1 MNVAEALYLI
11 APLVVAGAVHG
22 PVIKRDLL
30 PGLARPLD
38 FGRSF
43 RGERILGANKTWRG
57 VLVMSTVSVLV
68 VFVQLQL
75 DGVEPFRGLGALDY
89 GGGRWLALGLA
100 LGLAYNLAEL
110 PNSFAK
116 RRLGIPPGGVS
127 RRRAAVQYA
136 VDQADLAVGATLVL
150 GLFLGWRWEPLL
162 VVFAVGVAV
171 HVVVDRL
178 FFLLGV
184 KRRAVGAAAC

>member
-1 MNVAEALYLI
+1 MSVPQALYLI
-11 APLVVAGAVHG
+11 APLLVAGAVHG

-30 PGLARPLD
+30 PALARPLD

-43 RGERILGANKTWRG
+43 RGERILGSNKTWRG
-57 VLVMSTVSVLV
+57 VLVTATVSVAV
-68 VFVQLQL
+68 VSVQARL
-75 DGVEPFRGLGALDY
+75 DGVDPFRGLGVLDY
-89 GGGRWLALGLA
+89 GGARWLAIGLA

-136 VDQADLAVGATLVL
+136 VDQADSALGATLLL
-150 GLFLGWRWEPLL
+150 GVVLGWRWEPLL
-162 VVFAVGVAV
+162 VVFAVGLAL

-178 FFLLGV
+178 FFLFGV
-184 KRRAVGAAAC
+184 KRRAVAAC